1 MKYQSSIQK
10 KNFSLSEIPPQKIK
24 VSTNS
29 AKTGK
34 KISQNIILIKYHLG
48 KILNLIIHDVPSIF
62 KILGEI

>member
-34 KISQNIILIKYHLG
+34 ISLNIILIQSHLG